1 VNSASHFPA
10 VLSVINLYKQKVEDY
25 ANFPRGTR
33 QDYFSLSPDQKIK
46 FPDSVDIQKLNEVE
60 LPEFDAIAGNFPFI
74 QQEDIPNKFLSE
86 KFREEFQSTQRAFVR
101 DENFNLNERSDYYLY
116 CFYNSLKFL
125 KDGGYLAAITS
136 NAWLGKNYGVQF
148 KRFLLDNFSIQYVF
162 RSTAEH
168 WFQNSQVSTI
178 FITLKKSHDNA
189 PTKFVTLN
197 FKLKEF
203 LKEEEKEQHLQLI
216 ENLYSEIDNCDS
228 PHNGAWERD
237 GQFAK
242 VFHKKDKSLTV
253 SIVEKTHLIESLST
267 QENWA
272 TNFIAQNPL
281 AIFEKSL
288 VKPFP
293 IILDVGRGTRTG
305 QDKMFILTRRQIEDS
320 RIEEKFLLPMLKSSR
335 ALDTILYA
343 DEPDTFLFVCREP
356 METLKS
362 KFPHAYKWVK
372 KWESAKNKTG
382 VLLPKVFEDREPFW
396 YSLSSEEAANIFISI
411 NLNRRIFFSYSPKSI
426 YLNQRL
432 ITLRAKT
439 NEVELIAALLN
450 SIVSLLIVES
460 NGVSRNLGALDLN
473 ADFFKTKMKMLN
485 PALLSATSKKE
496 IIEKFKPLSQRPVK
510 DYREE
515 IASADR
521 RKFDETVL
529 REFGYSTDLL
539 TSLYTMFDD
548 LVSNRVEMK
557 HK

>member
-1 VNSASHFPA
+1 MLPG
-10 VLSVINLYKQKVEDY
+10 QK
-25 ANFPRGTR
+25 
-33 QDYFSLSPDQKIK
+33 LK
-46 FPDSVDIQKLNEVE
+46 FPDPIEIQKLNEVE
-60 LPEFDAIAGNFPFI
+60 LPQFDAIASNFPFI
-74 QQEDIPNKFLSE
+74 QQEDIPNKFLSD
-86 KFREEFQSTQRAFVR
+86 KFKEEFQATQRAFVQS
-101 DENFNLNERSDYYLY
+101 ESFKLNERSDYYVY

-125 KDGGYLAAITS
+125 KDGGRLAAITS
-136 NAWLGKNYGVQF
+136 NAWLGKNYGLQF
-148 KRFLLDNFSIQYVF
+148 KRFLLDNFSIKYVF
-162 RSTAEH
+162 RSNAEH
-168 WFQNSQVSTI
+168 WFQDSQVSTI
-178 FITLKKSHDNA
+178 FITLKKSRDDA

-203 LKEEEKEQHLQLI
+203 LKEEEKDQHLQLI
-216 ENLYSEIDNCDS
+216 ENLYSEIDNCHS
-228 PHNGAWERD
+228 PHNSAWERN

-242 VFHKKDKSLTV
+242 VFHKKDGSLTV
-253 SIVEKTHLIESLST
+253 SIVEKAHLIESLLT

-272 TNFIAQNPL
+272 ANFIAQNPL
-281 AIFEKSL
+281 SVFEKSL

-293 IILDVGRGTRTG
+293 TILDVGRGTRTG
-305 QDKMFILTRRQIEDS
+305 QDKMFILTRRQIED
-320 RIEEKFLLPMLKSSR
+320 RKIEEKFLLPMLKSSR
-335 ALDTILYA
+335 ALDRILYD

-356 METLKS
+356 IETLKS

-372 KWESAKNKTG
+372 KWESAKNKTS
-382 VLLPKVFEDREPFW
+382 VLLTKVFKDREPFW

-432 ITLRAKT
+432 ITLRAKK

-485 PALLSATSKKE
+485 RALLSDASKKK
-496 IIEKFKPLSQRPVK
+496 IIEKFEPLSQRPVK

-515 IASADR
+515 LASADR

-539 TSLYTMFDD
+539 TYLYAMFDD
-548 LVSNRVEMK
+548 LVSNRVEMRNR
-557 HK
+557 